1 MLTTTSPRISHHGWQ
16 IQIVPFE
23 QDFCF
28 ECYAPDMSDFM
39 NDAEVYSDWETAFV
53 AARQF
58 VDREIAIQSLIALVN
73 DWLAAGLISEDE
85 YWNLTSFD

>member
-1 MLTTTSPRISHHGWQ
+1 MLTTTSSLITHYGWQ

-23 QDFCF
+23 QAFCF
-28 ECYAPDMSDFM
+28 ECYAPDMPDFM
-39 NDAEVYSDWETAFV
+39 NDAEVYSDWETACM

-58 VDREIAIQSLIALVN
+58 IEREMAIGALINLVN
-73 DWLAAGLISEDE
+73 DWLAAGLIDEDE